1 MVGMPIYLAG
11 AAPLN
16 KEIMSAPFAPTESF
30 HTNKLLHLTDKEEVT
45 QSTEV
50 VSLSQQSTAHTPT
63 PRINHIRNTRCCI
76 NAGGITN
83 ERNSLPLLMC
93 AVCGDASSGKHY
105 GILAC
110 NGCSGFFK
118 RSVRRKLIY
127 RCQANTGNCKVD
139 KTHRNQCQACRLKK
153 CIKMGM
159 NKDGKMLLLTM
170 NPYTT
175 GASPPLDV
183 SMGLLAGERALRECA
198 NVVSVAVSAFSSIGT
213 NDIASADTS
222 KNQFESP
229 DQVNE
234 HKVRDADWNVF
245 PSQII
250 LLEESWNDL
259 FLLKMYQSS
268 MPLTTCTML
277 TQSMFSQLY
286 NHSQLPNFRV
296 ADWRYLQDLL
306 VRFQNCAVDQSEFIC
321 LKAIALFRPEARGL
335 KDPVQVEVL
344 QDQAV
349 YMLVQHCQASQI
361 NPTQRFGR
369 LLLLLPLLRTVSP
382 DKIEAMFFGHVVRGK
397 PMEKV
402 LCDLYKR

>member
-1 MVGMPIYLAG
+1 M
-11 AAPLN
+11 
-16 KEIMSAPFAPTESF
+16 
-30 HTNKLLHLTDKEEVT
+30 
-45 QSTEV
+45 
-50 VSLSQQSTAHTPT
+50 
-63 PRINHIRNTRCCI
+63 
-76 NAGGITN
+76 
-83 ERNSLPLLMC
+83 LMC

-159 NKDGKMLLLTM
+159 NKDAVQNERQPRNTA
-170 NPYTT
+170 TVQ
-175 GASPPLDV
+175 PPLDV
-183 SMGLLAGERALRECA
+183 SMGLLAGERALREYA
-198 NVVSVAVSAFSSIGT
+198 NVVSAAVSAFSSVGT
-213 NDIASADTS
+213 NNTALAETS

-229 DQVNE
+229 YITPADRSYFVSIVEQNNRNAASSAIHSISDHKLFSGKPDTSKEPTGQCSSGTNE
-234 HKVRDADWNVF
+234 QNCVLSTNSAFIGTTQESILEMSTRLLLMVIKWAKSLPCFIALSFRD
-245 PSQII
+245 QII

-268 MPLTTCTML
+268 MPLATCTML

-321 LKAIALFRPEARGL
+321 LKAIALFRPGKSCDIVCANMF
-335 KDPVQVEVL
+335 K
-344 QDQAV
+344 
-349 YMLVQHCQASQI
+349 
-361 NPTQRFGR
+361 
-369 LLLLLPLLRTVSP
+369 VS
-382 DKIEAMFFGHVVRGK
+382 A
-397 PMEKV
+397 
-402 LCDLYKR
+402 